1 MHFRSLFPPSPLL
14 GRVEKENS
22 LWQLRRKKE
31 RQRETERAK
40 RGSMASIDGDGD
52 GDNQCQYRFADDAS
66 TEQ

>member
-1 MHFRSLFPPSPLL
+1 M
-14 GRVEKENS
+14 GE
-22 LWQLRRKKE
+22 WRRKTVFGSCEE
-31 RQRETERAK
+31 RKKGRERERAT